1 MTAEITSRDNNSVTL
16 QVKINLEGN
25 MMEMEESILKAV
37 NATGACATAEALTR
51 FDTNGG
57 KIKVAEVPLTSK
69 GLAKKIYETPYG
81 AVEVMRHVYQ
91 TSKGGEV
98 YCPLDKTAG
107 IFNHSTPRFAKMV
120 SYRYA
125 QASAA
130 ELSADFEIN
139 HGRKIARSFLQ
150 NLAEMVGS
158 IAQVNEESWEYT
170 PPVEKEVISMVAIS
184 LDGTCVLMRE
194 DGYREAMTGAI
205 SLYNDELERVHT
217 IYLGAA
223 PEYGKAK
230 FLQRLEREIVRI
242 KATFPGAQYI
252 GVADGA
258 KSNWEFLE
266 KHTSHQILDFY
277 HATEYLAKASKA
289 ASFVDKESCRV
300 WLKDACHRLKHDQES
315 ADALVKEMQSFKEK
329 RMTAETKI
337 KLQSAIT
344 YFTNQKH
351 RMNYSTYRS
360 LDFPIGSGVTE
371 AACKVLIK
379 QRLCRSGMK
388 WKDKGISIV
397 LSLRAL
403 VCTTGRF
410 EQFWGKITENRL
422 AHSL

>member
-1 MTAEITSRDNNSVTL
+1 
-16 QVKINLEGN
+16 

-37 NATGACATAEALTR
+37 NAAGACATTEALKG

-57 KIKVAEVPLTSK
+57 RITVAKTLLTSK
-69 GLAKKIYETPYG
+69 GQVKKIYETPYG

-91 TSKGGEV
+91 SSKGGEV
-98 YCPLDKTAG
+98 YCPLDQAAG

-170 PPVEKEVISMVAIS
+170 PPVEKEVISMVTIS

-205 SLYNDELERVHT
+205 SLYNDELERIHT

-223 PEYGKAK
+223 PEYGKAR
-230 FLQRLEREIVRI
+230 FLQRLEREIIRI
-242 KATFPGAQYI
+242 KTTFPGAQYI

-289 ASFVDKESCRV
+289 ASFVDKETCRV
-300 WLKDACHRLKHDQES
+300 WLKNACHRLKHDQGS
-315 ADALVKEMQSFKEK
+315 ADALIKEMEDFKEK
-329 RMTAETKI
+329 RMTGETKI

-351 RMNYSTYRS
+351 RMNYSTYREQ
-360 LDFPIGSGVTE
+360 DFPIGSGVTE

-379 QRLCRSGMK
+379 QRLCRSGMR
-388 WKDKGISIV
+388 WKEKGIGIV

-403 VCTTGRF
+403 VCTRGRF
-410 EQFWGKITENRL
+410 EQFWSKITENRL